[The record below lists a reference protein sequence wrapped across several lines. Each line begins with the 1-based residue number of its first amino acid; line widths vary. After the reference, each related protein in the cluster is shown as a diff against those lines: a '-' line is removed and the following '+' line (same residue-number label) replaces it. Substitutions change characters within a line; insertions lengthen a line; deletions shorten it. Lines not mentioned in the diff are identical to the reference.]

1 MASTTG
7 NTSALPVLRQRLGR
21 WTSRVPRPARV
32 AAKEPIVQL
41 MALGVALLLLHG
53 LLHTWQRPPT
63 RSELEALTDD
73 RIRSEVLVREAL
85 ALGLD
90 RDDTIIR
97 RRLRQKMEFLS
108 EEQAAQG
115 TPTDRDLLA
124 HLEAHPDQFRTDP
137 LLSFRHVFLDPEQRG
152 DDLAAEARRL
162 LARLNGPPPPA
173 DPSSLGDPRLLVEP
187 LLTGMPKAEVAAILG

>member
-1 MASTTG
+1 M
-7 NTSALPVLRQRLGR
+7 NEVIHRLGNDR
-21 WTSRVPRPARV
+21 PSFHPVHSRIRAIGPRLFHH
-32 AAKEPIVQL
+32 AK
-41 MALGVALLLLHG
+41 GRG
-53 LLHTWQRPPT
+53 RLLHTWQRPPT

-152 DDLAAEARRL
+152 DDLDAEARRL
-162 LARLNGPPPPA
+162 LARLNGPQPPA